1 MGENQRIVYVKYF
14 KLANGNGIKG
24 LTAGGKNFNR
34 SSSSANRKLLVAV
47 QDNVLSL
54 MFCFTLVT

>member
-1 MGENQRIVYVKYF
+1 MGENQRIFYVKF
-14 KLANGNGIKG
+14 FRLANGNGVKG
-24 LTAGGKNFNR
+24 LTTGGKIFNQ